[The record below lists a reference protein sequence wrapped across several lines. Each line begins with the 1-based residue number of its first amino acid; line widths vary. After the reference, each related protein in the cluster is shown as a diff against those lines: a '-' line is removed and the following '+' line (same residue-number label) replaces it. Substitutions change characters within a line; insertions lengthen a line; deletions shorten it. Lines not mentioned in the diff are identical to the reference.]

1 VTTQIKVVEVDKV
14 MDREKVAKAIHS
26 IIDTGVDFLGKENF
40 KPQDHTKIKLL
51 RTLGVHINSA
61 VTMIQQETAQQRIS
75 LLSAR
80 MKQLGYEGNQ

>member
-1 VTTQIKVVEVDKV
+1 MTEIKVVDVEKV
-14 MDREKVAKAIHS
+14 MDRKKVADAIHS
-26 IIDTGVDFLGKENF
+26 IIDTGVDFLSKDNF

-80 MKQLGYEGNQ
+80 MKQLGYGEDQ